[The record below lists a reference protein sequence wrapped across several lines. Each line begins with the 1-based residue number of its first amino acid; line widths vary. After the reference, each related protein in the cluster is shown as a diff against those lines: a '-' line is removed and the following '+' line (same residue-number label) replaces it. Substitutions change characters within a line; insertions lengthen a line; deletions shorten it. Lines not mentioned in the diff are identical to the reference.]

1 MESSCV
7 HETSNICI
15 SICRVDPTIG
25 TDNVKETPVQLAAER
40 DSVDLLTLFAELAKN
55 PSGMKIKQLKLIIE
69 SDGQQDASLDAFKQQ
84 LESLS
89 EVDQID
95 ISGDG
100 NLLHFAVT
108 KDLKEHVR
116 ILLEHGCDP
125 KVPMAAYESPL
136 EAAID
141 NGRMEIWNIMRERL
155 ELTDEE
161 KP

>member
-55 PSGMKIKQLKLIIE
+55 PANMKAKLLKLIIE
-69 SDGQQDASLDAFKQQ
+69 SDDQQDASVDAFKQQ

-89 EVDQID
+89 EVT
-95 ISGDG
+95 SCR
-100 NLLHFAVT
+100 N
-108 KDLKEHVR
+108 
-116 ILLEHGCDP
+116 
-125 KVPMAAYESPL
+125 
-136 EAAID
+136 
-141 NGRMEIWNIMRERL
+141 
-155 ELTDEE
+155 
-161 KP
+161 